1 MTAITITH
9 RAYTFVSKDSAWQSF
24 PKGEIT
30 LMDLSVQE
38 QEELKAHLMAADE
51 NFRQLAEEHARLK
64 KRVAEI
70 EANPHPSEE
79 EIIEEARLKKRKL
92 ALKDQMLEMMH
103 QYRETH
109 AA

>member
-9 RAYTFVSKDSAWQSF
+9 RAYTSYQRLGVAILPK
-24 PKGEIT
+24 KGELT

-38 QEELKAHLMAADE
+38 QEELKAHLMATDE
-51 NFRQLAEEHARLK
+51 HFRQLAEEHARLK
-64 KRVAEI
+64 KRVAEL

-79 EIIEEARLKKRKL
+79 EMNEEARLKKRKL
-92 ALKDQMLEMMH
+92 ALKDQMVEMMH